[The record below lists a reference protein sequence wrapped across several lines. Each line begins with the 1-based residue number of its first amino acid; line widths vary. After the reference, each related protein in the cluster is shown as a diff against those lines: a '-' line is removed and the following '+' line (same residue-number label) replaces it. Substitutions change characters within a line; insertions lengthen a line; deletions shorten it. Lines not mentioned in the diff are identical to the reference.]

1 MDKIKKGGYY
11 RKINIFFGVNVHK
24 SFILAKSSSNGY
36 NPGNADKMGVFG
48 IALCLLALKWL

>member
-24 SFILAKSSSNGY
+24 SFILAKSLS
-36 NPGNADKMGVFG
+36 DEMGFEKLVFMR
-48 IALCLLALKWL
+48 IASKFV